1 MSIIINHS
9 VFSGL
14 YDLRKDK
21 PYVMVTSPGS
31 PEHLASNTARI
42 LRASK
47 SVSGPNSLYVG
58 GKIQVTVLFNTKL
71 LKNLTNLI
79 TKFRSSTLGQIRI

>member
-1 MSIIINHS
+1 M
-9 VFSGL
+9 FSGL

-31 PEHLASNTARI
+31 PEHLASNPARI

-47 SVSGPNSLYVG
+47 SVTGPNSLHVG
-58 GKIQVTVLFNTKL
+58 GKIQVNVINQ
-71 LKNLTNLI
+71 NIYCSSTNLNI
-79 TKFRSSTLGQIRI
+79 SL

>member
-1 MSIIINHS
+1 M
-9 VFSGL
+9 FLGL

-31 PEHLASNTARI
+31 PEHLASNPTRI

-47 SVSGPNSLYVG
+47 SVTGPNSLHVG
-58 GKIQVTVLFNTKL
+58 GKIQVTAI
-71 LKNLTNLI
+71 KNIRYLSTDHVVILYGWC
-79 TKFRSSTLGQIRI
+79 RSN

>member
-1 MSIIINHS
+1 M
-9 VFSGL
+9 FTGL

-31 PEHLASNTARI
+31 PEHLASNPARI

-47 SVSGPNSLYVG
+47 SVTGPNSLHVG
-58 GKIQVTVLFNTKL
+58 GKIQVTDIYETHCLNTDYV
-71 LKNLTNLI
+71 I
-79 TKFRSSTLGQIRI
+79 IWCGWYR

>member
-1 MSIIINHS
+1 M
-9 VFSGL
+9 FLGL

-31 PEHLASNTARI
+31 PEHLASNPTRI

-47 SVSGPNSLYVG
+47 SVTGPNSLHVG
-58 GKIQVTVLFNTKL
+58 GKIQVTTIKKIRCLSTDHFVIL
-71 LKNLTNLI
+71 
-79 TKFRSSTLGQIRI
+79 SSVQNNVYRVG

>member
-1 MSIIINHS
+1 MKNTIAINIC

-31 PEHLASNTARI
+31 PEHLASNPSRI

-47 SVSGPNSLYVG
+47 SVTGPNSLHVG
-58 GKIQVTVLFNTKL
+58 GKIQVTVIN
-71 LKNLTNLI
+71 
-79 TKFRSSTLGQIRI
+79 QIYC